1 MAKRGQQKLKLLYL
15 LRILQ
20 ERTDEEHPMPMA
32 ELIAALADAGIE
44 AERKSLYDD
53 LEALRVFG
61 ADVQLDRR
69 AGGGYFLGE
78 RPMELAELKL
88 LVDAVQ
94 CSRFITE
101 KKSARLIDKL
111 SRLTSIYR
119 AGQLRRQVYVAGRNK
134 SRNEAVY
141 YAVDAIYTAIATGV
155 QIRFRYGEYSL
166 EKKLVPRHDGRMYQV
181 SPWALSFS
189 DDNYYLVSY
198 DADAA
203 GIRHFRVDKMMGVKL
218 TDVARTGDEAFAGL
232 EPGQY
237 AKRTFFMYGGEVSRV
252 TLIADNHLAGAMLD
266 RFGMDLALQPL
277 AGQDRFRI
285 EPEVAVSPNFF
296 AWLVGFGDQVTLAG
310 PAEVR
315 AAFVTH
321 LRRTAAQYLTEGN
334 T

>member
-101 KKSARLIDKL
+101 KKSARSCFQIEPWVISPTGRARRMTDPSRKSKL
-111 SRLTSIYR
+111 MRPGRKRIVH
-119 AGQLRRQVYVAGRNK
+119 GLRTKGKGA
-134 SRNEAVY
+134 
-141 YAVDAIYTAIATGV
+141 
-155 QIRFRYGEYSL
+155 
-166 EKKLVPRHDGRMYQV
+166 
-181 SPWALSFS
+181 
-189 DDNYYLVSY
+189 
-198 DADAA
+198 ADAA
-203 GIRHFRVDKMMGVKL
+203 PFWQGVNFYGILGIRPH
-218 TDVARTGDEAFAGL
+218 
-232 EPGQY
+232 
-237 AKRTFFMYGGEVSRV
+237 
-252 TLIADNHLAGAMLD
+252 HL
-266 RFGMDLALQPL
+266 
-277 AGQDRFRI
+277 
-285 EPEVAVSPNFF
+285 
-296 AWLVGFGDQVTLAG
+296 
-310 PAEVR
+310 
-315 AAFVTH
+315 
-321 LRRTAAQYLTEGN
+321 
-334 T
+334 